1 MAVKKSARRKKIK
14 TTKQKKNQETAS
26 PLLNGIIVGLT
37 LVILVFLYSVIQR
50 QQPVPRETD
59 LASTSLDNIPS
70 AVLSYQEKMKE
81 KVNLRV
87 EVLNGC
93 GVSGLAARTKLLLTR
108 KGVDVISTGNAPHH
122 NYQRTRI
129 YIHGDNFEKA
139 KKIQEMM
146 GITTDPLIDEFSS
159 DVPCDMTIILGHDY
173 MELSIF

>member
-1 MAVKKSARRKKIK
+1 MAVKRVRRKKTK

-37 LVILVFLYSVIQR
+37 LVILVFLYSIIQK

-59 LASTSLDNIPS
+59 LAATSLDNIPS

-81 KVNLRV
+81 EVNLRV

-108 KGVDVISTGNAPHH
+108 KGVDVISTGNAPNH
-122 NYQRTRI
+122 NYQRTQI

-139 KKIQEMM
+139 EKIKEMM
-146 GITTDPLIDEFSS
+146 GITTDPLVDEYSS

-173 MELSIF
+173 TELSIF